1 MLSGVG
7 AAIYVFIETGSAAW
21 LGLLSALAA
30 LPYVLTGPFATVVD
44 RLPRRQVMIWSD
56 VGAALGPLF
65 ALVMVASGN
74 LEVWHLA
81 VAGFIGGIGN
91 SFQMPASQAAVP
103 SLAHPGAIDRAN
115 SLKQLGPA
123 IGVVI
128 GPVLAAPIV
137 AWWGIEAILLIDV
150 VTFAIG
156 VIIVALVPF
165 EDHRDDE
172 PVADD
177 GSWSMMWAWLS
188 TDGRPLLVL
197 MGATAV
203 VNFVLAFFNV
213 SILALAT
220 DVGGV
225 ARAGTVLGAGGAA
238 MIVGSVVAA
247 QRGLPEDRI
256 GAVAR
261 VLALM
266 GIGFIVTALRPSFAL
281 VIVGVVVALG
291 TVPVVNA
298 AMSTIYNERVP
309 ASMQGRVFA
318 LRGAISRSLLP
329 LGSVLAGAAITRVA
343 APAIDD
349 GGALASSLGA
359 LIGTGRE
366 RGPAVVMFA
375 CALGL
380 LAISMWLQRSNVRR
394 ELQPPSQTMSD
405 ERDELGEVVRSSPR
419 AGTTSTGPACVVPAS
434 SPASS

>member
-21 LGLLSALAA
+21 LGALSALAA
-30 LPYVLTGPFATVVD
+30 LPYVLTSPLATLVD
-44 RLPRRQVMIWSD
+44 KLPRRQVMIWSD

-65 ALVMVASGN
+65 ALLMAMIGQ

-81 VAGFIGGIGN
+81 AAGFIGGIGN

-103 SLAHPGAIDRAN
+103 ALAHPDEIDRAN

-123 IGVVI
+123 IGIVI

-137 AWWGIEAILLIDV
+137 AWWGIEAILLIDI

-156 VIIVALVPF
+156 VTIVALVPF

-188 TDGRPLLVL
+188 TEGRPLLML

-213 SILALAT
+213 SIIALAT
-220 DVGGV
+220 AVGGV
-225 ARAGTVLGAGGAA
+225 ARAGAVLGAGGAA

-247 QRGLPEDRI
+247 QRGLAENRV
-256 GAVAR
+256 GALTRA
-261 VLALM
+261 LALM
-266 GIGFIVTALRPSFAL
+266 GLGLIVTSFRPSFAL
-281 VIVGVVVALG
+281 VIAGVIMALG
-291 TVPVVNA
+291 AVPAVNA
-298 AMSTIYNERVP
+298 AMATMYNERVP

-318 LRGAISRSLLP
+318 LRAAISQSLQP
-329 LGSVLAGAAITRVA
+329 IGAVLAGIAITRVA
-343 APAIDD
+343 APALDD
-349 GGALASSLGA
+349 GGALSGSLGA
-359 LIGTGRE
+359 LIGIGRE
-366 RGPAVVMFA
+366 RGPAVVILA

-380 LAISMWLQRSNVRR
+380 LAMSVWLQRSSMLR
-394 ELQPPSQTMSD
+394 ELRQPP
-405 ERDELGEVVRSSPR
+405 LGTSGKRTDFSEVLR
-419 AGTTSTGPACVVPAS
+419 
-434 SPASS
+434 